1 MNEKAINFL
10 ENALRNNHCI
20 VIGSVIEDFNL
31 KDRADFNRH
40 FEIAEKR
47 SKINKK

>member
-20 VIGSVIEDFNL
+20 DIQGVIVRFNL
-31 KDRADFNRH
+31 MDRINFNKH

-47 SKINKK
+47 INNNKK

>member
-1 MNEKAINFL
+1 MNERAINFL

-20 VIGSVIEDFNL
+20 VIASVIEQFNL
-31 KDRADFNRH
+31 KDRANFDRH

-47 SKINKK
+47 SKQKK